1 MNNKIAIKLF
11 LYFSVALLLFALV
24 IGGVFFTLF
33 RSHTMDMH
41 KAELE
46 RSANSIASALSDV
59 YDTSQ
64 YPDIWMGMGMGNN
77 MTSGR
82 QKAYLAAYLR
92 LMDQITVSDIW
103 VVDENLELLTVRQM
117 GRSPWQY
124 TDFPEDAEIL
134 VEQVF
139 QGKTTFSESFSNLMN
154 TPSLTVGTPIVSGKR
169 VVGAL
174 LLHSPIEGMKDAI
187 LNGLRILA
195 ISVAIALLLAVF
207 LSIYLS
213 LSFTGP
219 LNKMKKAALSLA
231 TGDYTVRTKV
241 GQKDEIGELAK
252 AIDVLSHRLDIAS
265 RESEKLDQLR
275 RSFTANISHE
285 LRTPVTV
292 IRGSLEALCDGVV
305 TDPVQVESY
314 HRQMLSESIYLQ
326 RLVNDLL
333 DLSRLQNTDFQMERE
348 ELCIGDVL
356 EDAIRSASRM
366 AQDKKVEIRLE
377 MDSRNCNVTADYG
390 RLRQMFMIV
399 LDNAVKFSP
408 QNGQVT
414 VTQKDQMISIAD
426 QGPGIPEEDLPYI
439 FDRFYKSRSEDNKT
453 GTGLGLSI
461 AKQIAERHNIK
472 IFVVNNTPG
481 GAKFQFELSTLEI
494 DSAVNW

>member
-11 LYFSVALLLFALV
+11 LYFSAALLLFSLV

-46 RSANSIASALSDV
+46 RSAHSIASALSDV
-59 YDTSQ
+59 YDTSR
-64 YPDIWMGMGMGNN
+64 YPDISMGMDNN
-77 MTSGR
+77 ITGG
-82 QKAYLAAYLR
+82 KKKGYLAAYLR
-92 LMDQITVSDIW
+92 LMDQITASDIW
-103 VVDENLELLTVRQM
+103 VVDENMELLTVRQM
-117 GRSPWQY
+117 GGPSWQY
-124 TDFPEDAEIL
+124 GDLPEDAEIL

-139 QGKTTFSESFSNLMN
+139 QGKTTFSESFSKLMD
-154 TPSLTVGTPIVSGKR
+154 TPSLTIGTPIISGER

-174 LLHSPIEGMKDAI
+174 LLHSPIEGMNDAI
-187 LNGLRILA
+187 SNGLRILA
-195 ISVAIALLLAVF
+195 ISVTIALLLAVF

-231 TGDYTVRTKV
+231 AGDYTASTQVE
-241 GQKDEIGELAK
+241 QKDEIGELAK
-252 AIDVLSHRLDIAS
+252 AIDVLSDRLYTAS

-305 TDPVQVESY
+305 TDPVQVENY
-314 HRQMLSESIYLQ
+314 HKQMLNESIFLQ

-333 DLSRLQNTDFQMERE
+333 DLARLQNTDFQMERR

-356 EDAIRSASRM
+356 EDAVRSASRM
-366 AQDKKVEIRLE
+366 AQDKQVEILLE
-377 MDSRNCNVTADYG
+377 MDSKNCNLTGDYG
-390 RLRQMFMIV
+390 RLRQMFLNV
-399 LDNAVKFSP
+399 LDNAIKFSP
-408 QNGQVT
+408 QHGQVT
-414 VTQKDQMISIAD
+414 VSLENRRISIAD

-439 FDRFYKSRSEDNKT
+439 FDRFYKSRSEDNKS

-461 AKQIAERHNIK
+461 AKQIAERHNVK
-472 IFVVNNTPG
+472 IWVVNNTPKG
-481 GAKFQFELSTLEI
+481 SNFQFELYK
-494 DSAVNW
+494 VH